1 MNLIGESSIEEKSSE
16 QSSSNVV
23 VVNFRDSRSSTSE
36 NSYHWDEPAGS
47 AADQDLEQPKQSAAD
62 TSSKKKEYSKEEQIR
77 VAKESGMRQEDF
89 ERIYEIQM

>member
-36 NSYHWDEPAGS
+36 NSYH
-47 AADQDLEQPKQSAAD
+47 
-62 TSSKKKEYSKEEQIR
+62 
-77 VAKESGMRQEDF
+77 
-89 ERIYEIQM
+89 